1 MKRGIFIAIIFLLP
15 VLAVASNGVDKD
27 ISTQANLKAFL
38 STGRYSAKSVK
49 AFDSFL
55 NKLDGKRASL
65 KSEQAFVNYIFSKAH
80 NRFLKN
86 YVAYTSL
93 DETFDKGSYNCLT
106 GTILFSLI
114 LNHYA
119 IRHEVIETNYHIF
132 ILAET
137 KEGQVLLET
146 TDPVNGFVTSPK
158 EIEDRI
164 RLYKQN
170 EIQTAQP
177 GKSYYKFR
185 FELFNSLT
193 MDELRGLVHYNMA
206 VNSFNQQ
213 DLRQAVTHFVNAQK
227 LYSSA
232 RIEEFSQVLLL
243 SLQQSELDQK
253 TKENCMNTILSVRQK
268 SLPVIIA
275 SNN

>member
-1 MKRGIFIAIIFLLP
+1 MKRGVFTGIVFLLP
-15 VLAVASNGVDKD
+15 VFAVASNGVDNA
-27 ISTQANLKAFL
+27 ISTQANLRAFL
-38 STGRYSAKSVK
+38 STGRYATKSIK
-49 AFDSFL
+49 AFDTFL
-55 NKLDGKRASL
+55 NKLDKKQASV
-65 KSEQAFVNYIFSKAH
+65 KSEQDFVSYVFSKTH
-80 NRFLKN
+80 NHFLKN
-86 YVAYTSL
+86 YVAYASL
-93 DETFDKGSYNCLT
+93 DETFEKGSYNCLT

-114 LNHYA
+114 LNHYN
-119 IRHEVIETNYHIF
+119 IKHEVIETNYHIF

-146 TDPVNGFVTSPK
+146 TDPVNGFVTAST
-158 EIEDRI
+158 EIESRI
-164 RLYKQN
+164 KLYKQN
-170 EIQTAQP
+170 EIQAEQT

-185 FELFNSLT
+185 VELFNSLT

-213 DLRQAVTHFVNAQK
+213 DLQQAVKHFVNAQQ

-268 SLPVIIA
+268 SLPFIVA